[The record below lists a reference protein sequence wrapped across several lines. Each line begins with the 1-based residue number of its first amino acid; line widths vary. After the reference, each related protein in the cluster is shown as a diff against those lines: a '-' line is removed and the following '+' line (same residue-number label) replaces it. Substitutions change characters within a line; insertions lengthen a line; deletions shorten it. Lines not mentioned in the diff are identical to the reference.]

1 VVLDSLD
8 GFGWLW
14 LEEGTRLVS
23 LTSLGAISPGACG
36 LFVAFRFFCFP
47 VRDTT
52 IIPWVGGS
60 HRRRIAKERVY
71 LASSSGPESLN
82 IDMILIIIHIE
93 ITSMQRY
100 LDQLFIFPWP

>member
-1 VVLDSLD
+1 MASV
-8 GFGWLW
+8 GFGWRNTTRSTNKLGSDFPGGLW
-14 LEEGTRLVS
+14 
-23 LTSLGAISPGACG
+23 
-36 LFVAFRFFCFP
+36 AFRCFSFFFCFP

-52 IIPWVGGS
+52 IILWVGGS

>member
-1 VVLDSLD
+1 LDSLD

-36 LFVAFRFFCFP
+36 LFVAFRFFFCFP

-52 IIPWVGGS
+52 IILWVGGS